1 VDIWLF
7 TRTTDT
13 GLCLLYI
20 CRRGWCVLHLTTFS
34 FLLNAHDQQQ
44 KTFPF
49 ALETE
54 NSKCLLTQ
62 NSLGSALVF
71 DNILTQH
78 KIRVEKKLKS
88 EVAPYK
94 CNHSM
99 NFWLQTV
106 LEPVLDGLLVDNNL
120 KYTKKSLT
128 CTPGSSSFL
137 LDA

>member
-1 VDIWLF
+1 M
-7 TRTTDT
+7 DT
-13 GLCLLYI
+13 LKLC
-20 CRRGWCVLHLTTFS
+20 RATM
-34 FLLNAHDQQQ
+34 AAQQIVSVA
-44 KTFPF
+44 
-49 ALETE
+49 ALI
-54 NSKCLLTQ
+54 
-62 NSLGSALVF
+62 F